1 MGGANRVPTA
11 FRKPYGSRIRL
22 EIWKVINI
30 EDPTMK
36 RILFVFSLC
45 AALFAGLSVT
55 SAQGQQFPGNN
66 NDRPVN
72 TIESV
77 RRALNDMITQ
87 FGSDYADGEK
97 YLEELAALEAE
108 ANKDADW
115 EQRFAQFRR
124 KALLA
129 LPELDDLELVV
140 VKTNRLPGVGDDF
153 MTIDRVPKDGWDA
166 QLGILSDLRADEPT
180 FTPIYRP
187 ENTRPILKPEL
198 NFDGERIMFS
208 SVSEDNK
215 RWAIFEINADGTG
228 LKTLSPT
235 DQPDVDFFD
244 SCYTPDGKVIACSN
258 AGKQGLPCINGSDPM
273 ANIYQIDPET
283 KSVRQ
288 LTFEQDSDWDP
299 TPLKNGRIMYL
310 RWEYSDIMHY
320 FSRILFS
327 MNPDGTNQ
335 TELYGSGS
343 LFPTAFRHSREFP
356 DSSKIVGIG
365 SGHHGRGDVGRLLI
379 LDPTVARK
387 YPFRFHPTSLEWGPE
402 NTQLDVHPDVFPA
415 EETGFIA
422 EIPGYGRPV
431 EGNVLD
437 MQSTGL
443 KYSFVF
449 PYPLCE
455 NYILVNCE
463 IADKPGTFGLYLVD
477 TFDNMTPISEIPGEG
492 YFFPTPLVERE
503 VPAVIPNRVEEAS
516 KEATVFITDVYN
528 GLGTAN
534 VPRGEI
540 VGLKIFAYH
549 FAYLH
554 TGGHESVGV
563 QSSWDIKRLL
573 GYVPVEEDGSAFFKI
588 PANTPVALL
597 PVDKNGAAVQLFRS
611 WFVGMPGENV
621 SCNGCHES
629 QLDATQS
636 ILTQA
641 SRREPSEIQEYLGP
655 ARSITFELDLYH
667 RVVKKYCIECHDG
680 SKTDRPS
687 FADALSAYNN
697 IHPFVRR
704 PGPETDMDVLNPY
717 EYHASTSEL
726 IQMLEKGHH
735 GVQLDDEAYRLLVN
749 WIDFNAPWRGKW
761 GNEPEAKR
769 RLELSELYADSAA
782 VDVENEYDALLDKMR
797 AQPDPEF
804 VKPGPKV
811 ERKDDLGDSW
821 AFDEAKAQELQKQ
834 ALAGGAETKTVELA
848 PGVNVEFVRIPAGS
862 FVMGSLDGYLDEF
875 PRNVVTIAKPFWMS
889 KTEIT
894 NAQYAAYDPDHDTRY
909 IEEHGKDHIVP
920 GYIANH
926 PDQPVARVSWNE
938 AQSFVEWL
946 RTEKGVNASLPTE
959 AQWEW
964 AARAG
969 SAQKFFFGPFEADFS
984 KYANL
989 ADADRRRL
997 YTQWENG
1004 ATIHVRHNYPEN
1016 SVFPLRDDRFT
1027 DHWFI
1032 VDYVAQNL
1040 PNAWGLYDMIGNV
1053 AEWTRTSY
1061 KAYPYDDADGRND
1074 LDAQSRKTA
1083 RGGSW
1088 ADRPKVAGSSFRQA
1102 YLPWQKVHNVG
1113 IRLIVED

>member
-1 MGGANRVPTA
+1 MGGENRVPTA

-30 EDPTMK
+30 EDQTMK

-343 LFPTAFRHSREFP
+343 FFPTAFRHSREFP

-946 RTEKGVNASLPTE
+946 RTEKGVNAALPTE

-1004 ATIHVRHNYPEN
+1004 ATIHVRHNYPED

>member
-1 MGGANRVPTA
+1 
-11 FRKPYGSRIRL
+11 
-22 EIWKVINI
+22 
-30 EDPTMK
+30 MK
-36 RILFVFSLC
+36 RLLY
-45 AALFAGLSVT
+45 AAAIALTLALST
-55 SAQGQQFPGNN
+55 STTQAQQFPGNN
-66 NDRPVN
+66 NDRPMN

-77 RRALNDMITQ
+77 RRAINDMATQ
-87 FGSDYADGEK
+87 FGDDYANADA
-97 YLEELAALEAE
+97 YLEELDALEKE
-108 ANKDADW
+108 EPKDDAW
-115 EQRFAQFRR
+115 QAKFAQFRR

-129 LPELDDLELVV
+129 LPELDDLELLVV
-140 VKTNRLPGVGDDF
+140 RASRLPAVGDDF
-153 MTIDRVPKDGWDA
+153 MTIDKVSKEGWDA
-166 QLGILSDLRADEPT
+166 EMGILSDLRSDAPKFKT
-180 FTPIYRP
+180 IYKP
-187 ENTRPILKPEL
+187 ENGRPILEPEL
-198 NFDGERIMFS
+198 NWDGERIMFS
-208 SVSEDNK
+208 SISEDNK
-215 RWAIFEINADGTG
+215 RWAIFEINADGSG

-244 SCYTPDGKVIACSN
+244 SCYTPEGQVIACSN

-273 ANIYQIDPET
+273 ANIYSIDPET
-283 KSVRQ
+283 KKVRQ
-288 LTFEQDSDWDP
+288 LTFEQDSDWHP

-320 FSRILFS
+320 YSRILFH

-335 TELYGSGS
+335 AELYGSGS
-343 LFPTAFRHSREFP
+343 FFPTAFKHAREFP

-365 SGHHGRGDVGRLLI
+365 SGHHGRGDTGRLLI
-379 LDPTVARK
+379 IDPTIARK
-387 YPFRFHPTSLEWGPE
+387 YPFRFHPEGLEWGPE
-402 NTQLDVHPDVFPA
+402 NTQYDCHPDVFPV
-415 EETGFIA
+415 EKTGFVA
-422 EIPGYGRPV
+422 EIPGYGRDV
-431 EGNVLD
+431 VGNVLD

-443 KYSFVF
+443 KYNFVF

-463 IADKPGTFGLYLVD
+463 IAGKPGTYGLYLVD
-477 TFDNMTPISEIPGEG
+477 TFDNMTPIAVIEGQG
-492 YFFPTPLVERE
+492 YFFPTPLVERDLPP
-503 VPAVIPNRVEEAS
+503 VLPNRVEEGN

-528 GLGTAN
+528 GFGTKD
-534 VPRGEI
+534 VPRGTI
-540 VGLKIFAYH
+540 KGLKVFAYH

-597 PVDKNGAAVQLFRS
+597 PVDENGAAVQLFRS

-636 ILTQA
+636 VLKQA
-641 SRREPSEIQEYLGP
+641 SRREPNAIEPYLGP
-655 ARSITFELDLYH
+655 ARSITFELDIYH
-667 RVVKKYCIECHDG
+667 RVVKKFCIGCHDG
-680 SKTDRPS
+680 TKENRPS
-687 FADALSAYNN
+687 FATAEEAYAN

-726 IQMLEKGHH
+726 IQLLEKGHH
-735 GVQLDDEAYRLLVN
+735 NCKLDDEANRLLVN

-769 RLELSELYADSAA
+769 RIELSDLYAESAA
-782 VDVENEYDALLDKMR
+782 VDVENEYDQLLTEMR
-797 AQPDPEF
+797 AKPAPEF
-804 VKPGPKV
+804 IKPKKTPKPF
-811 ERKDDLGDSW
+811 DDLGDDW
-821 AFDEAKAQELQKQ
+821 AFDEAKAKELQAQ
-834 ALAGGAETKTVELA
+834 ALAGGAETKKVQLAEGVEI
-848 PGVNVEFVRIPAGS
+848 EFVRIPAGK
-862 FVMGSLDGYLDEF
+862 FVMGSLTGYKDEY
-875 PRNVVTIAKPFWMS
+875 PRAEITIDKPFWMS

-894 NAQYAAYDPDHDTRY
+894 NAQYAAYDPEHDTRY

-926 PDQPVARVSWNE
+926 PNQPVARVSWNE
-938 AQSFVEWL
+938 AQQFVEWL
-946 RTEKGVNASLPTE
+946 NTEKGVKAALPTE

-964 AARAG
+964 AARSG
-969 SAQKFFFGPFEADFS
+969 SATQFYYGTWDDDFS

-997 YTQWENG
+997 YTTWENG

-1053 AEWTRTSY
+1053 AEWTRSDY
-1061 KAYPYDDADGRND
+1061 KAYPYVENDGRNA
-1074 LDAQSRKTA
+1074 LDAQQRKVA

-1088 ADRPKVAGSSFRQA
+1088 ADRPKVASSSFRQG

-1113 IRLIVED
+1113 IRLVIEE

>member
-1 MGGANRVPTA
+1 
-11 FRKPYGSRIRL
+11 
-22 EIWKVINI
+22 
-30 EDPTMK
+30 MK
-36 RILFVFSLC
+36 RLLIQIFLVVVLAFFSTLSY
-45 AALFAGLSVT
+45 AARP
-55 SAQGQQFPGNN
+55 FPGND
-66 NDRPVN
+66 NDRPMN

-77 RRALNDMITQ
+77 RRAINDMTTQ
-87 FGSDYADGEK
+87 FGDDYPDGAAYLAE
-97 YLEELAALEAE
+97 LEEIEKAE
-108 ANKDADW
+108 PKDQAW
-115 EQRFAQFRR
+115 EERFAAFRR

-129 LPELDDLELVV
+129 LPELDDLELLVV
-140 VKTNRLPGVGDDF
+140 RASRLPAVGDDF
-153 MTIDRVPKDGWDA
+153 MTIDKVPKEGWDA
-166 QLGILSDLRADEPT
+166 ELGILSDLRSDKPT
-180 FTPIYRP
+180 FTPIYKP
-187 ENTRPILKPEL
+187 ENSRPILEPEL
-198 NFDGERIMFS
+198 NWDGERIMFS
-208 SVSEDNK
+208 SISEDNK
-215 RWAIFEINADGTG
+215 RWAIFEINRDGSG

-244 SCYTPDGKVIACSN
+244 SCYTPEGMVIACSN

-273 ANIYQIDPET
+273 ANIYTINPET
-283 KSVRQ
+283 KAVRQ
-288 LTFEQDSDWDP
+288 LTFEQDSDWHP

-320 FSRILFS
+320 FSRILFH

-343 LFPTAFRHSREFP
+343 YFPTAFKHAREFP

-365 SGHHGRGDVGRLLI
+365 SGHHGRGDTGRLLI
-379 LDPTVARK
+379 IDPTVARK
-387 YPFRFHPTSLEWGPE
+387 YPFRFHPTELEWGPE
-402 NTQLDVHPDVFPA
+402 NTQLDVHPDIFPA
-415 EETGFIA
+415 EDTGFIA

-431 EGNVLD
+431 VGNVLD

-443 KYSFVF
+443 KYNFVF

-463 IADKPGTFGLYLVD
+463 IDGAPGTYGLYLVD
-477 TFDNMTPISEIPGEG
+477 VFDNMTPIDVIQGKG
-492 YFFPTPLVERE
+492 DFFPTPLVERDLPP
-503 VPAVIPNRVEEAS
+503 VLPNRVVEGE
-516 KEATVFITDVYN
+516 KEANVFITDVYN
-528 GLGTAN
+528 GFGTEN

-540 VGLKIFAYH
+540 VGLKVFAYH

-563 QSSWDIKRLL
+563 QSSWDIKRIL
-573 GYVPVEEDGSAFFKI
+573 GYVPVEEDGSASFKI

-597 PVDKNGAAVQLFRS
+597 PVDKDGAAIQLFRS

-636 ILTQA
+636 VLTMA
-641 SRREPSEIQEYLGP
+641 SRREPDEIKDYLGP
-655 ARSITFELDLYH
+655 RRSITFELDLYH
-667 RVVKKYCIECHDG
+667 RVVKKYCIACHDG
-680 SKTDRPS
+680 SKDDRPS
-687 FADALSAYNN
+687 FADARQAYDN

-704 PGPETDMDVLNPY
+704 PGPETDMDVLPPY

-726 IQMLEKGHH
+726 VQMLDKGHH
-735 GVQLDDEAYRLLVN
+735 NVKLDDEARRLIVN

-782 VDVENEYDALLDKMR
+782 VDVENEYDRLLMEMQSRPAPEPIKPEKLPKPTDDFTTEWSFDQ
-797 AQPDPEF
+797 AQ
-804 VKPGPKV
+804 
-811 ERKDDLGDSW
+811 
-821 AFDEAKAQELQKQ
+821 AQ
-834 ALAGGAETKTVELA
+834 ALQNAAALDGAITKKVKLADDVEI
-848 PGVNVEFVRIPAGS
+848 EFVRIPSGK
-862 FVMGSLDGYLDEF
+862 FVMGSLEGYPDEQ
-875 PRNVVTIAKPFWMS
+875 PRAYVTIDKPFWMS

-894 NAQYAAYDPDHDTRY
+894 NAQYAAFDPEHDTRY

-926 PDQPVARVSWNE
+926 PNQPVARVSWNE
-938 AQSFVEWL
+938 AQRFVQWL
-946 RTEKGVNASLPTE
+946 NEEKGVKASLPTE

-964 AARAG
+964 AARSG
-969 SAQKFFFGPFEADFS
+969 SAEKFYFGPFEADFS
-984 KYANL
+984 KFANL

-997 YTQWENG
+997 YTTWESG

-1032 VDYVAQNL
+1032 VDYVAQNA

-1053 AEWTRTSY
+1053 AEWTRSDY
-1061 KAYPYDDADGRND
+1061 QAYPYNDADGRNN
-1074 LDAQSRKTA
+1074 LDEKAKKVA

-1088 ADRPKVAGSSFRQA
+1088 ADRPKVVGSSFRQA

-1113 IRLIVED
+1113 IRLIIED

>member
-1 MGGANRVPTA
+1 
-11 FRKPYGSRIRL
+11 
-22 EIWKVINI
+22 
-30 EDPTMK
+30 MK
-36 RILFVFSLC
+36 RLLYV
-45 AALFAGLSVT
+45 AALVAFLAFFTGST
-55 SAQGQQFPGNN
+55 QARQFPGND

-77 RRALNDMITQ
+77 RRAINDMIVQ
-87 FGSDYADGEK
+87 FGDDYADGAA
-97 YLEELAALEAE
+97 YLEELDALEKEEPKDNAWQAKFAE
-108 ANKDADW
+108 
-115 EQRFAQFRR
+115 FRR

-129 LPELDDLELVV
+129 LPELDDLELLVV
-140 VKTNRLPGVGDDF
+140 RTNRLPAVGDDF
-153 MTIDRVPKDGWDA
+153 MTIDKVSKSGWDVE
-166 QLGILSDLRADEPT
+166 LGILSDLRADEPT
-180 FTPIYRP
+180 FTPIYKP
-187 ENTRPILKPEL
+187 ENGRPILEPEL
-198 NFDGERIMFS
+198 NWDGERLMFT

-215 RWAIFEINADGTG
+215 RWAIFEINVDGSG

-244 SCYTPDGKVIACSN
+244 SCYTPEGKVVACSN

-273 ANIYQIDPET
+273 ANIYLIDPET
-283 KSVRQ
+283 KKVRQ
-288 LTFEQDSDWDP
+288 LTFEQDSDWHP

-320 FSRILFS
+320 YSRILFH

-335 TELYGSGS
+335 AELYGSGS
-343 LFPTAFRHSREFP
+343 FFPTAFKHAREFP
-356 DSSKIVGIG
+356 DSSKIVGVG

-379 LDPTVARK
+379 IDPTIARK
-387 YPFRFHPTSLEWGPE
+387 YPFRFHPTGLEWGPE
-402 NTQLDVHPDVFPA
+402 NTQYDCHPEVFPA
-415 EETGFIA
+415 EKTGFVA
-422 EIPGYGRPV
+422 EIPGYGRDV
-431 EGNVLD
+431 VGNVLD

-443 KYSFVF
+443 KYKFVF
-449 PYPLCE
+449 PYPVCE

-463 IADKPGTFGLYLVD
+463 IDDDPGTYGLYLVD
-477 TFDNMTPISEIPGEG
+477 TFDNMTPITRIKGQG
-492 YFFPTPLVERE
+492 DFFPTPLVERDL
-503 VPAVIPNRVEEAS
+503 PPILPNRVEEGN

-528 GLGTAN
+528 GFGTEN
-534 VPRGEI
+534 VPQGEI

-597 PVDKNGAAVQLFRS
+597 PVDKNGASVQLFRS

-636 ILTQA
+636 VLKMA
-641 SRREPSEIQEYLGP
+641 SRREPSEIQDYLGP
-655 ARSITFELDLYH
+655 PRSITFELDLYH
-667 RVVKKYCIECHDG
+667 RVVKKYCIGCHDG
-680 SKTDRPS
+680 SEPDIPS
-687 FADALSAYNN
+687 FADAESAYKN

-704 PGPETDMDVLNPY
+704 PGPETDMDVLPPY

-726 IQMLEKGHH
+726 IQMLEKGHYN
-735 GVQLDDEAYRLLVN
+735 VKLDDEANRLLVN

-769 RLELSELYADSAA
+769 RLELSNLYAEDAA
-782 VDVENEYDALLDKMR
+782 VDVENEYDRLLMEMR
-797 AQPDPEF
+797 EKPAPEF
-804 VKPGPKV
+804 VKPEQE
-811 ERKDDLGDSW
+811 ERPTDNLSDAW
-821 AFDEAKAQELQKQ
+821 AFDEATAKSMQEQ
-834 ALAGGAETKTVELA
+834 AESNGATTKTVQLA
-848 PGVNVEFVRIPAGS
+848 DGVEIEFVRIPAGK
-862 FVMGSLDGYLDEF
+862 FVMGNLNGARDEY
-875 PRNVVTIAKPFWMS
+875 PRAEVEITKPFWMS

-894 NAQYAAYDPDHDTRY
+894 NAQFNAFDPEHDTRY

-926 PDQPVARVSWNE
+926 PNQPVARVSWNE
-938 AQSFVEWL
+938 AQRFVQWL
-946 RTEKGVNASLPTE
+946 NEEKGVKAALPTE

-969 SAQKFFFGPFEADFS
+969 SPEQFYYGTWDVDFS

-997 YTQWENG
+997 YTTWENG
-1004 ATIHVRHNYPEN
+1004 ATIHVRHNYPED
-1016 SVFPLRDDRFT
+1016 SVFPLRDDRFK

-1053 AEWTRTSY
+1053 AEWTRSDY
-1061 KAYPYDDADGRND
+1061 KAYPYNDGDGRNG
-1074 LDAQSRKTA
+1074 LDVKARKVA
-1083 RGGSW
+1083 RGASW
-1088 ADRPKVAGSSFRQA
+1088 ADRPKIAGSAFRQA

-1113 IRLIVED
+1113 IRLIIED

>member
-1 MGGANRVPTA
+1 
-11 FRKPYGSRIRL
+11 
-22 EIWKVINI
+22 
-30 EDPTMK
+30 MK
-36 RILFVFSLC
+36 RLLFA
-45 AALFAGLSVT
+45 AALALSLAFFASPTQARL
-55 SAQGQQFPGNN
+55 FPGND
-66 NDRPVN
+66 NDRPMN
-72 TIESV
+72 TVESV
-77 RRALNDMITQ
+77 RRAINDMIVQ
-87 FGSDYADGEK
+87 FGDDYPDGEA
-97 YLEELAALEAE
+97 YLKELDALEKEEPKDEAWEKKFAE
-108 ANKDADW
+108 
-115 EQRFAQFRR
+115 FRR

-129 LPELDDLELVV
+129 LPELDDLELLVV
-140 VKTNRLPGVGDDF
+140 RSSRLPAVGDDF
-153 MTIDRVPKDGWDA
+153 MTIDKVAKEGWDA
-166 QLGILSDLRADEPT
+166 ELGILSDLRSGNPQ
-180 FTPIYRP
+180 FKSIYKP
-187 ENTRPILKPEL
+187 ENTRPILEPEL
-198 NFDGERIMFS
+198 NWDGERVMFS
-208 SVSEDNK
+208 SISEDNK
-215 RWAIFEINADGTG
+215 RWAIFEINVDGTG

-244 SCYTPDGKVIACSN
+244 SCYTPEGQVIACSN

-273 ANIYQIDPET
+273 ANIYTIDPET
-283 KSVRQ
+283 KKE
-288 LTFEQDSDWDP
+288 LGKIGEQDSDWHP

-320 FSRILFS
+320 YSRILFH

-335 TELYGSGS
+335 AELYGSGS
-343 LFPTAFRHSREFP
+343 FFPTAFKHAREFP

-365 SGHHGRGDVGRLLI
+365 SGHHGRGDTGRLLI
-379 LDPTVARK
+379 IDPTVARK
-387 YPFRFHPTSLEWGPE
+387 YPFRFHPTELEWGPE
-402 NTQLDVHPDVFPA
+402 NTQYDCHPDVFPA
-415 EETGFIA
+415 EKTGFIA
-422 EIPGYGRPV
+422 EIPGYGRDV
-431 EGNVLD
+431 VGNVLD

-443 KYSFVF
+443 KYNFVF

-463 IADKPGTFGLYLVD
+463 IDGQPGTYGLYLVD
-477 TFDNMTPISEIPGEG
+477 TFDNMTPIAVVKGQG
-492 YFFPTPLVERE
+492 YFFPTPLVERD
-503 VPAVIPNRVEEAS
+503 VPPLLPNRVEEGA

-528 GLGTAN
+528 GFGTKD
-534 VPRGEI
+534 VPKGEI
-540 VGLKIFAYH
+540 VGLKVFAYH

-563 QSSWDIKRLL
+563 QSSWDIKRIL

-629 QLDATQS
+629 QLDATES
-636 ILTQA
+636 VLKMA
-641 SRREPSEIQEYLGP
+641 SRREPSEIQDYLGP
-655 ARSITFELDLYH
+655 PRSITFELDIYH
-667 RVVKKYCIECHDG
+667 RVVKKFCIGCHDG
-680 SKTDRPS
+680 SKPNRPS
-687 FADALSAYNN
+687 FADAQSAYNN

-735 GVQLDDEAYRLLVN
+735 NVKLDDEANRLLVN

-769 RLELSELYADSAA
+769 RLELSDLYAESAA
-782 VDVENEYDALLDKMR
+782 VDVENEYDRLLMEMR
-797 AQPDPEF
+797 DRKAPDFIKPEKTPDPT
-804 VKPGPKV
+804 
-811 ERKDDLGDSW
+811 DDLGDAW
-821 AFDEAKAQELQKQ
+821 AFDDKTAKEMQKQ
-834 ALAGGAETKTVELA
+834 ALAGGAATKTVELA
-848 PGVNVEFVRIPAGS
+848 DGVTVDFVRIPAGK
-862 FVMGSLDGYLDEF
+862 FVMGSLTGCNDEY
-875 PRNVVTIAKPFWMS
+875 PRAEITIDKPFWMS

-894 NAQYAAYDPDHDTRY
+894 NAQYAAFDPEHDTRY

-926 PDQPVARVSWNE
+926 PNQPVARVSWNE
-938 AQSFVEWL
+938 AQRFVEWL
-946 RTEKGVNASLPTE
+946 NEEKGVKAALPTE

-964 AARAG
+964 AARSG
-969 SAQKFFFGPFEADFS
+969 SPTQFYYGTFDDDFS

-997 YTQWENG
+997 YTTWENG
-1004 ATIHVRHNYPEN
+1004 ATIHVRHDYPEG
-1016 SVFPLRDDRFT
+1016 SVFPLRDDRFK

-1053 AEWTRTSY
+1053 AEWTRSDYKPYPY
-1061 KAYPYDDADGRND
+1061 KADDGRNAG
-1074 LDAQSRKTA
+1074 DAKERKVA
-1083 RGGSW
+1083 RGASW
-1088 ADRPKVAGSSFRQA
+1088 ADRPKIAGSAFRQA

-1113 IRLIVED
+1113 IRLIIED

>member
-1 MGGANRVPTA
+1 MRN
-11 FRKPYGSRIRL
+11 FRSAIA
-22 EIWKVINI
+22 
-30 EDPTMK
+30 
-36 RILFVFSLC
+36 VFL
-45 AALFAGLSVT
+45 ALLVAT
-55 SAQGQQFPGNN
+55 TIAQARQFPGND
-66 NDRPVN
+66 NDRPIN
-72 TIESV
+72 TVESV
-77 RRALNDMITQ
+77 RRAINDMISQ
-87 FGSDYADGEK
+87 FGDDYPNGEQFLKELDELEKEADHNE
-97 YLEELAALEAE
+97 
-108 ANKDADW
+108 DW
-115 EQRFAQFRR
+115 QKRFAQFRR

-129 LPELDDLELVV
+129 LPELDDLELLVV
-140 VKTNRLPGVGDDF
+140 RSNRLPAVGDDF
-153 MTIDRVPKDGWDA
+153 MTIDRVPKEGWNVEM
-166 QLGILSDLRADEPT
+166 GILSDLRAENPV
-180 FTPIYRP
+180 FTPIFKP
-187 ENTRPILKPEL
+187 ENGRPILKPEL
-198 NFDGERIMFS
+198 HWDGERIMFT

-215 RWAIFEINADGTG
+215 RWAIFEIDREGNN

-244 SCYTPDGKVIACSN
+244 SCYTPEGKVVACSN

-273 ANIYQIDPET
+273 ANIYLIDPET
-283 KSVRQ
+283 KKVRQ

-320 FSRILFS
+320 YSRILFH

-335 TELYGSGS
+335 AELYGSGS
-343 LFPTAFRHSREFP
+343 FFPTAFRHSREFP

-379 LDPTVARK
+379 LDPTIARK
-387 YPFRFHPTSLEWGPE
+387 YPFRFHPTELEWGPE
-402 NTQLDVHPDVFPA
+402 NTQYDAHPEVLPA
-415 EETGFIA
+415 EQTGFVA
-422 EIPGYGRPV
+422 EIPGYGRDV
-431 EGNVLD
+431 VGNVLD

-443 KYSFVF
+443 KYSFTF

-455 NYILVNCE
+455 NYVLVNCE
-463 IADKPGTFGLYLVD
+463 IDGAPGTFGLYLVD
-477 TFDNMTPISEIPGEG
+477 TFDNMTPISVVQGEG
-492 YFFPTPLVERE
+492 YFFPTPLVERDLPP
-503 VPAVIPNRVEEAS
+503 VLPNRVIEGD

-528 GLGTAN
+528 GFGTEN
-534 VPRGEI
+534 VPQGEI
-540 VGLKIFAYH
+540 VGLKVFAYH

-563 QSSWDIKRLL
+563 QSSWDIKRIL

-588 PANTPVALL
+588 PSNTPVALL

-636 ILTQA
+636 VLKQA

-655 ARSITFELDLYH
+655 PRSITFELDLYH
-667 RVVKKYCIECHDG
+667 RVVKKFCIGCHDG
-680 SKTDRPS
+680 SKPDRPS
-687 FADALSAYNN
+687 FADAQSAYNN

-704 PGPETDMDVLNPY
+704 PGPETDMDVLPPY

-726 IQMLEKGHH
+726 VQMLEKGHH
-735 GVQLDDEAYRLLVN
+735 GVELDDEAYRLIVN

-782 VDVENEYDALLDKMR
+782 VDVENEYDRLLTEMR
-797 AQPDPEF
+797 EKPDPEF
-804 VKPGPKV
+804 IKPEK
-811 ERKDDLGDSW
+811 KDKPTDELGDDW
-821 AFDEAKAQELQKQ
+821 AFDEPKAKELQRQ
-834 ALAGGAETKTVELA
+834 ALENGAETKTVKLA
-848 PGVNVEFVRIPAGS
+848 DGVEIEFVRIPAGK
-862 FVMGSLDGYLDEF
+862 FVMGSLDGYPDEN
-875 PRNVVTIAKPFWMS
+875 PRAVVEIDKPFWMS

-894 NAQYAAYDPDHDTRY
+894 NAQYAVFDPEHDTRY

-926 PDQPVARVSWNE
+926 PNQPVARVSWDE
-938 AQSFVEWL
+938 ARRFVEWL
-946 RTEKGVNASLPTE
+946 NEKGVKAEMPTE

-969 SAQKFFFGPFEADFS
+969 SAQKFYFGPFEADFS

-997 YTQWENG
+997 YTTWENG
-1004 ATIHVRHNYPEN
+1004 ATIHVRHNYPEG
-1016 SVFPLRDDRFT
+1016 SVFPLRDDRYK

-1053 AEWTRTSY
+1053 AEWTRSDY
-1061 KAYPYDDADGRND
+1061 KPYPYEENDGRNA
-1074 LDAQSRKTA
+1074 LDAKARKVA

-1088 ADRPKVAGSSFRQA
+1088 ADRPKVAGSSFRQG

-1113 IRLIVED
+1113 IRLVIEE

>member
-1 MGGANRVPTA
+1 
-11 FRKPYGSRIRL
+11 
-22 EIWKVINI
+22 
-30 EDPTMK
+30 MK
-36 RILFVFSLC
+36 RLFYAVALATSLVF
-45 AALFAGLSVT
+45 FASPT
-55 SAQGQQFPGNN
+55 RAQQFPGNN
-66 NDRPVN
+66 NDRPMN

-77 RRALNDMITQ
+77 RRAINDMIAQ
-87 FGSDYADGEK
+87 FGDDYADGDA
-97 YLEELAALEAE
+97 YLAELAALEQE
-108 ANKDADW
+108 STKDDAW
-115 EQRFAQFRR
+115 QARFAEFRR

-129 LPELDDLELVV
+129 LPELDDLDLLVV
-140 VKTNRLPGVGDDF
+140 RTNRFPGVRDNF
-153 MTIDRVPKDGWDA
+153 MTIDKVSKSGWDVE
-166 QLGILSDLRADEPT
+166 LGVLSDLRSAEPS
-180 FTPIYRP
+180 FRPIYRP
-187 ENTRPILKPEL
+187 ENGRPILKPEL
-198 NFDGERIMFS
+198 NWDGERVMFS
-208 SVSEDNK
+208 SVSEENK
-215 RWAIFEINADGTG
+215 RWAIFEINVDGTG

-244 SCYTPDGKVIACSN
+244 SCYTPEGKVIACSN

-283 KSVRQ
+283 KKVRQ

-299 TPLKNGRIMYL
+299 VPLKNGRIMYL

-320 FSRILFS
+320 YSRILFH

-335 TELYGSGS
+335 AELYGSGS
-343 LFPTAFRHSREFP
+343 LFPTAFRHAREFP

-365 SGHHGRGDVGRLLI
+365 SGHHGPGDTGRLLI
-379 LDPTVARK
+379 IDPTIARK
-387 YPFRFHPTSLEWGPE
+387 YPFRFRPTDLEWGPE
-402 NTQLDVHPDVFPA
+402 NTQYDCHPEVFPA
-415 EETGFIA
+415 EKTGFVA
-422 EIPGYGRPV
+422 EIPGHGLDV
-431 EGNVLD
+431 VGNVLD

-443 KYSFVF
+443 RYNFTF

-463 IADKPGTFGLYLVD
+463 LAENPGTYGLYLVD
-477 TFDNMTPISEIPGEG
+477 TFDNMTPIAILPGQG
-492 YFFPTPLVERE
+492 YFFPTPLVERDLPP
-503 VPAVIPNRVEEAS
+503 VLPNRVIEGE

-528 GLGTAN
+528 GLGTKD
-534 VPRGEI
+534 VPQGEI

-588 PANTPVALL
+588 PANTPVAIL

-636 ILTQA
+636 VLKQA
-641 SRREPSEIQEYLGP
+641 SRREPSEIQDYLGP
-655 ARSITFELDLYH
+655 PRSITFELDVYH
-667 RVVKKYCIECHDG
+667 RVVKKFCIGCHNG
-680 SKTDRPS
+680 SEEKKDRPS
-687 FADALSAYNN
+687 FATAQEAYNN

-726 IQMLEKGHH
+726 MQMLEKGHH
-735 GVQLDDEAYRLLVN
+735 NTVIDDEAYRLIVN

-782 VDVENEYDALLDKMR
+782 VDVENEYDQLLMEMR
-797 AQPDPEF
+797 AKEAPAF
-804 VKPGPKV
+804 IKP
-811 ERKDDLGDSW
+811 ERKPKPFDLLGDDW
-821 AFDEAKAQELQKQ
+821 AFDEATAQEMQKQ
-834 ALAGGAETKTVELA
+834 ALANGATTKTVKLA
-848 PGVNVEFVRIPAGS
+848 EGVEIEFVRIPSGT
-862 FVMGSLDGYLDEF
+862 FVMGDLQGAKDEF
-875 PRNVVTIAKPFWMS
+875 PRAEITIDKPFWMS

-894 NAQYAAYDPDHDTRY
+894 NEQYGVYDPEHDTRY

-926 PDQPVARVSWNE
+926 PKQPVARVSWNE
-938 AQSFVEWL
+938 AMRFVEWL
-946 RTEKGVNASLPTE
+946 NTEKGVKAALPTE

-969 SAQKFFFGPFEADFS
+969 SPEQFYYGSFDEDFS

-997 YTQWENG
+997 YTTWENG

-1053 AEWTRTSY
+1053 AEWTKSDY
-1061 KAYPYDDADGRND
+1061 KAYPYVADDGRNA
-1074 LDAQSRKTA
+1074 LDGKARKVA

-1088 ADRPKVAGSSFRQA
+1088 ADRPKVVGSASRQG

-1113 IRLIVED
+1113 IRVIIED

>member
-1 MGGANRVPTA
+1 
-11 FRKPYGSRIRL
+11 
-22 EIWKVINI
+22 
-30 EDPTMK
+30 MK
-36 RILFVFSLC
+36 RLLY
-45 AALFAGLSVT
+45 AAAFALTLMLGASST
-55 SAQGQQFPGNN
+55 YAQQFPGNN
-66 NDRPVN
+66 NDRPMN

-77 RRALNDMITQ
+77 RRAINDMITQ
-87 FGSDYADGEK
+87 FGDDYPNGEA
-97 YLEELAALEAE
+97 YLKELAELEAVE
-108 ANKDADW
+108 NKDAAW
-115 EQRFAQFRR
+115 EEKFAQFRR
-124 KALLA
+124 VALLA
-129 LPELDDLELVV
+129 LPELDDLELLVV
-140 VKTNRLPGVGDDF
+140 RASRLPAVGDDF
-153 MTIDRVPKDGWDA
+153 MTIDKVPKEGWDA
-166 QLGILSDLRADEPT
+166 EMGVLSDLRSAEPKFKT
-180 FTPIYRP
+180 IYKP
-187 ENTRPILKPEL
+187 ENSRPILEPEL
-198 NFDGERIMFS
+198 NWDGERVMFS

-215 RWAIFEINADGTG
+215 RWAIFEINVDGSG

-244 SCYTPDGKVIACSN
+244 SCYTPEGKVIACSN

-283 KSVRQ
+283 KKVRQ
-288 LTFEQDSDWDP
+288 LTFEQDSDWHP

-320 FSRILFS
+320 YSRILFH

-335 TELYGSGS
+335 AELYGSGS
-343 LFPTAFRHSREFP
+343 LFPTAFKHAREFP

-365 SGHHGRGDVGRLLI
+365 SGHHGRGDTGRLLI
-379 LDPTVARK
+379 IDPTIARK
-387 YPFRFHPTSLEWGPE
+387 YPFRFHPTGLEWGPE
-402 NTQLDVHPDVFPA
+402 NTQYDCHPDVFPA
-415 EETGFIA
+415 EETGFVA
-422 EIPGYGRPV
+422 EIPGYGRDV
-431 EGNVLD
+431 VGNVLD

-443 KYSFVF
+443 KYNFVF

-463 IADKPGTFGLYLVD
+463 IEGQNGTYGLYLVD
-477 TFDNMTPISEIPGEG
+477 TFDNMTPIAVVQGQG
-492 YFFPTPLVERE
+492 YFFPTPLVERDLPP
-503 VPAVIPNRVEEAS
+503 VLPNRVVEGD

-528 GLGTAN
+528 GFGTEN
-534 VPRGEI
+534 IPQGEI
-540 VGLKIFAYH
+540 AGIKIFAYH

-563 QSSWDIKRLL
+563 QSSWDVKRLL

-636 ILTQA
+636 VLKQA

-667 RVVKKYCIECHDG
+667 RVVKKFCIGCHDG
-680 SKTDRPS
+680 TKDDRPS
-687 FADALSAYNN
+687 FATAEEAYAN

-704 PGPETDMDVLNPY
+704 PGPETDMDVLKPY

-726 IQMLEKGHH
+726 VQMLEKGHH
-735 GVQLDDEAYRLLVN
+735 NCVLDDEANRLIAN

-769 RLELSELYADSAA
+769 RLELSELYSESAA
-782 VDVENEYDALLDKMR
+782 VDVENEYDRLLMEMR
-797 AQPDPEF
+797 EKEAPEF
-804 VKPGPKV
+804 IKPKKTPKPF
-811 ERKDDLGDSW
+811 DDLGDDW
-821 AFDEAKAQELQKQ
+821 AFDEAQAQELQKQ
-834 ALAGGAETKTVELA
+834 ALANGAATKTVELA
-848 PGVNVEFVRIPAGS
+848 DGVSIEFVRIPAGK
-862 FVMGSLDGYLDEF
+862 FVMGSLDGFKDEY
-875 PRNVVTIAKPFWMS
+875 PRAEITVEKPFWMS

-894 NAQYAAYDPDHDTRY
+894 NEQYGVYDPEHDTRY

-926 PDQPVARVSWNE
+926 PQQPVARVSWNE
-938 AQSFVEWL
+938 AQRFVEWL
-946 RTEKGVNASLPTE
+946 NEEKGVKAALPTE

-969 SAQKFFFGPFEADFS
+969 SAEQFYYGSFDADFS

-997 YTQWENG
+997 YTMWENG

-1053 AEWTRTSY
+1053 AEWTRSDY
-1061 KAYPYDDADGRND
+1061 KAYPYVENDGRNA
-1074 LDAQSRKTA
+1074 LDAKARKTA

-1088 ADRPKVAGSSFRQA
+1088 ADRPKVASSSFRQA

-1113 IRLIVED
+1113 IRLVIED

>member
-1 MGGANRVPTA
+1 MNKLLYA
-11 FRKPYGSRIRL
+11 FA
-22 EIWKVINI
+22 
-30 EDPTMK
+30 
-36 RILFVFSLC
+36 FF
-45 AALFAGLSVT
+45 AALLLCVETQAR
-55 SAQGQQFPGNN
+55 QFPGND
-66 NDRPVN
+66 NDRPMN

-77 RRALNDMITQ
+77 RRAINDMITQ
-87 FGSDYADGEK
+87 FGDDYADGEA
-97 YLEELAALEAE
+97 YLEELDALEKE
-108 ANKDADW
+108 EPKDAAW
-115 EQRFAQFRR
+115 EERFAAFRR

-140 VKTNRLPGVGDDF
+140 VRTNRLPAVGDDF
-153 MTIDRVPKDGWDA
+153 MTIDKVSKGGWNA
-166 QLGILSDLRADEPT
+166 QLGILSNLRDPEPT
-180 FTPIYRP
+180 FTTIYQP
-187 ENTRPILKPEL
+187 ENGRPILEPEL
-198 NFDGERIMFS
+198 NWDGERVMFT
-208 SVSEDNK
+208 SVSEENK
-215 RWAIFEINADGTG
+215 RWAIFEINVDGTG

-244 SCYTPDGKVIACSN
+244 SCYTPEGKVVACSN

-273 ANIYQIDPET
+273 ANIYLIDPET
-283 KSVRQ
+283 KKVRQ
-288 LTFEQDSDWDP
+288 LTFEQDSDWHP

-320 FSRILFS
+320 YSRILFH

-335 TELYGSGS
+335 AELYGSGS
-343 LFPTAFRHSREFP
+343 LFPTAFKHAREFP

-365 SGHHGRGDVGRLLI
+365 SGHHGRGDTGRLLI
-379 LDPTVARK
+379 IDPTIARK
-387 YPFRFHPTSLEWGPE
+387 YPFRYRPTSLEWGPE
-402 NTQLDVHPDVFPA
+402 NTQFDAHPDVLPA
-415 EETGFIA
+415 EQTGFVA
-422 EIPGYGRPV
+422 EIPGYGRDV
-431 EGNVLD
+431 VGNVLD

-443 KYSFVF
+443 KYNFTF

-463 IADKPGTFGLYLVD
+463 IDGDPGTYGLYLVD
-477 TFDNMTPISEIPGEG
+477 TFDNMTPISVVKGEG
-492 YFFPTPLVERE
+492 YFFPTPLVERDLPP
-503 VPAVIPNRVEEAS
+503 VLPNRVEEGS

-528 GLGTAN
+528 GLGTKD

-540 VGLKIFAYH
+540 VGLKLFAYH

-588 PANTPVALL
+588 PANTPISIQ
-597 PVDKNGAAVQLFRS
+597 PVDKNGAAIQLFRS
-611 WFVGMPGENV
+611 WFVGMPGENA

-636 ILTQA
+636 VLTMA
-641 SRREPSEIQEYLGP
+641 SRREPSEIQDYLGP
-655 ARSITFELDLYH
+655 ARPITFELDLYH
-667 RVVKKYCIECHDG
+667 RVVKKYCIGCHDG
-680 SKTDRPS
+680 SKDDRPS
-687 FADALSAYNN
+687 FADAKSAYDN

-704 PGPETDMDVLNPY
+704 PGPETDMDVLPPY

-726 IQMLEKGHH
+726 LQMLEKGHY
-735 GVQLDDEAYRLLVN
+735 GVKIDDEAYRLIVN

-761 GNEPEAKR
+761 GNEQESKR

-782 VDVENEYDALLDKMR
+782 VDVESEYDVLLNERR
-797 AQPDPEF
+797 AMPAPEF
-804 VKPGPKV
+804 VKPEKTP
-811 ERKDDLGDSW
+811 ERKDDLGSAW
-821 AFDEAKAQELQKQ
+821 AFDEATAKELQKQ
-834 ALAGGAETKTVELA
+834 ALDGGAETKSVELA
-848 PGVNVEFVRIPAGS
+848 PGVNLEFVRIPAGQ
-862 FVMGSLDGYLDEF
+862 FVMGSLDGCMDEY
-875 PRNVVTIAKPFWMS
+875 PRAVVAIDKPFWMS
-889 KTEIT
+889 KTEVT
-894 NAQYAAYDPDHDTRY
+894 NAQYEVYDPEHDTRY

-926 PDQPVARVSWNE
+926 PNQPVARVSWNE
-938 AQSFVEWL
+938 AQRFVEWL

-969 SAQKFFFGPFEADFS
+969 SAEKFYFGPFEADFS

-997 YTQWENG
+997 YTTWENG

-1027 DHWFI
+1027 DRWFI

-1053 AEWTRTSY
+1053 AEWTRTDY
-1061 KAYPYDDADGRND
+1061 KAYPYNDADGRNS
-1074 LDAQSRKTA
+1074 LDAKERKTA
-1083 RGGSW
+1083 RGASW
-1088 ADRPKVAGSSFRQA
+1088 ADRPKIAGSSFRQA

-1113 IRLIVED
+1113 IRLVIED

>member
-1 MGGANRVPTA
+1 
-11 FRKPYGSRIRL
+11 
-22 EIWKVINI
+22 
-30 EDPTMK
+30 MK
-36 RILFVFSLC
+36 RMLYAVALIASL
-45 AALFAGLSVT
+45 ALFAPT
-55 SAQGQQFPGNN
+55 SQARQFPGND
-66 NDRPVN
+66 NDRPMN
-72 TIESV
+72 TVESV
-77 RRALNDMITQ
+77 RRAINDMITQ
-87 FGSDYADGEK
+87 FGDDYADGEA
-97 YLEELAALEAE
+97 YLAELDELEKAE
-108 ANKDADW
+108 PKDEAW
-115 EQRFAQFRR
+115 QAKFAQFRR

-140 VKTNRLPGVGDDF
+140 VKTSRLPAVGDDF
-153 MTIDRVPKDGWDA
+153 MTIDKVSKGGWDA
-166 QLGILSDLRADEPT
+166 ELGILSDLRSDNPT
-180 FTPIYRP
+180 FTSIYKP
-187 ENTRPILKPEL
+187 EKGRPILEPEL
-198 NFDGERIMFS
+198 NWDGERIMFS
-208 SVSEDNK
+208 SISEDNQ
-215 RWAIFEINADGTG
+215 RWAIFEINADGSG

-244 SCYTPDGKVIACSN
+244 SCYTPEGKVVACSN

-273 ANIYQIDPET
+273 ANIYLIDPET
-283 KSVRQ
+283 KKVRQ
-288 LTFEQDSDWDP
+288 LTYEQDSDWHP

-320 FSRILFS
+320 YSRILFH

-335 TELYGSGS
+335 AELYGSGS
-343 LFPTAFRHSREFP
+343 FFPTAFKHAREFP

-365 SGHHGRGDVGRLLI
+365 SGHHGRGDTGRLLI
-379 LDPTVARK
+379 IDPTIARK
-387 YPFRFHPTSLEWGPE
+387 YPFRFHPTGLEWGPE
-402 NTQLDVHPDVFPA
+402 NTQYDCHPEVLPA
-415 EETGFIA
+415 EKTGFVA
-422 EIPGYGRPV
+422 EIPGYGRDV
-431 EGNVLD
+431 VGNVLD

-443 KYSFVF
+443 KYNFVF

-455 NYILVNCE
+455 NYILVNSE
-463 IADKPGTFGLYLVD
+463 IDGAPGTYGLYLVD
-477 TFDNMTPISEIPGEG
+477 TFDNMTPIAIVEGKG
-492 YFFPTPLVERE
+492 YFFPTPLVERDLPP
-503 VPAVIPNRVEEAS
+503 VLPNRVEEGN

-528 GLGTAN
+528 GFGTEN
-534 VPRGEI
+534 VPQGEI
-540 VGLKIFAYH
+540 VGLKVFAYH

-573 GYVPVEEDGSAFFKI
+573 GYVPVEKDGSAFFKI

-597 PVDKNGAAVQLFRS
+597 PVDKNGASVQLFRS

-636 ILTQA
+636 VLKEA
-641 SRREPSEIQEYLGP
+641 SRHEPVEIQEYLGP
-655 ARSITFELDLYH
+655 RRSITFELDLYH
-667 RVVKKYCIECHDG
+667 RVVKKYCIGCHDG

-687 FADALSAYNN
+687 FADAGSAYNN

-704 PGPETDMDVLNPY
+704 PGPETDMDVLPPY

-726 IQMLEKGHH
+726 VQMLEKGHYN
-735 GVQLDDEAYRLLVN
+735 VKLDDEAKRLIVN

-769 RLELSELYADSAA
+769 RLELSELYAESAA
-782 VDVENEYDALLDKMR
+782 VDVESEYDQLLAAMQAKP
-797 AQPDPEF
+797 APEF
-804 VKPGPKV
+804 VKPEKYVKPT
-811 ERKDDLGDSW
+811 DDLKNDW
-821 AFDEAKAQELQKQ
+821 AFDEAAAKAMQKQ
-834 ALAGGAETKTVELA
+834 ALANGAATKTVELA
-848 PGVNVEFVRIPAGS
+848 EGVNVEFVRIPSGK
-862 FVMGSLDGYLDEF
+862 FVMGSLGGCADEN
-875 PRNVVTIAKPFWMS
+875 PRAEIVVDKPFWMS

-894 NAQYAAYDPDHDTRY
+894 NAQYAAFDPEHDTRY

-926 PDQPVARVSWNE
+926 PNQPVARVSWNE
-938 AQSFVEWL
+938 AQRFVQWL
-946 RTEKGVNASLPTE
+946 NEEKGVKAALPTE

-969 SAQKFFFGPFEADFS
+969 SAEKFYFGPFEADFS

-997 YTQWENG
+997 YTSWENG
-1004 ATIHVRHNYPEN
+1004 ATIHVRHDYPEN
-1016 SVFPLRDDRFT
+1016 SVFPLRDNRFK

-1053 AEWTRTSY
+1053 AEWTRSDY
-1061 KAYPYDDADGRND
+1061 KAYPYNDADGRND
-1074 LDAQSRKTA
+1074 LDASARKVA
-1083 RGGSW
+1083 RGASW
-1088 ADRPKVAGSSFRQA
+1088 ADRPKIAGSSFRQA

-1113 IRLIVED
+1113 IRLIIED

>member
-1 MGGANRVPTA
+1 
-11 FRKPYGSRIRL
+11 
-22 EIWKVINI
+22 
-30 EDPTMK
+30 MK
-36 RILFVFSLC
+36 RFSFVFAVCLAFAC
-45 AALFAGLSVT
+45 AAS
-55 SAQGQQFPGNN
+55 SATAQRPFPGND

-72 TIESV
+72 TLESV
-77 RRALNDMITQ
+77 RRAINDMISQ
-87 FGSDYADGEK
+87 FGDDYPDGRQ
-97 YLEELAALEAE
+97 YLEELDALEKE
-108 ANKDADW
+108 PNKDDAW
-115 EQRFAQFRR
+115 NQRFAQFRR

-140 VKTNRLPGVGDDF
+140 VRSNRLPAVGDDF
-153 MTIDRVPKDGWDA
+153 MTIDKVPKEGWNVD
-166 QLGILSDLRADEPT
+166 LGVLSDLRSDNPT
-180 FTPIYRP
+180 FKSIYHP
-187 ENTRPILKPEL
+187 ENGRPILEPEL
-198 NFDGERIMFS
+198 NWDGERIMFS

-215 RWAIFEINADGTG
+215 RWAVFEINADGSG

-244 SCYTPDGKVIACSN
+244 SCYTPEGKVVACSN
-258 AGKQGLPCINGSDPM
+258 ASKQGLPCINGSDPM
-273 ANIYQIDPET
+273 ANIYLIDPET
-283 KSVRQ
+283 KKVRQ
-288 LTFEQDSDWDP
+288 LTYEQDSDWHP
-299 TPLKNGRIMYL
+299 TPLNNGRIMYL

-320 FSRILFS
+320 FSRILFH

-343 LFPTAFRHSREFP
+343 YFPTAFKHAREFP

-365 SGHHGRGDVGRLLI
+365 SGHHGRGDTGRLLI
-379 LDPTVARK
+379 LDPTIARK
-387 YPFRFHPTSLEWGPE
+387 YPFRFHPTELEWGPE
-402 NTQLDVHPDVFPA
+402 NTQLDVHPDIFPA
-415 EETGFIA
+415 EETGFVA

-443 KYSFVF
+443 KYNFVF

-463 IADKPGTFGLYLVD
+463 IDGAPGTYGLYLVD
-477 TFDNMTPISEIPGEG
+477 VFDNMTPISVIPGEG
-492 YFFPTPLVERE
+492 YFFPTPLVERDL
-503 VPAVIPNRVEEAS
+503 PPIIPNRVDES
-516 KEATVFITDVYN
+516 DKEATVFITDVYN
-528 GLGTAN
+528 GFGTEN

-540 VGLKIFAYH
+540 VGLKVFAYH

-563 QSSWDIKRLL
+563 QSSWDIKRIL

-597 PVDKNGAAVQLFRS
+597 PVDKNGAAIQLFRS

-636 ILTQA
+636 VLTMA
-641 SRREPSEIQEYLGP
+641 SRRAPSEIQDYLGP
-655 ARSITFELDLYH
+655 PRSVTFELDLYH
-667 RVVKKYCIECHDG
+667 RVVKKFCINCHDG
-680 SKTDRPS
+680 SKADRPS
-687 FADALSAYNN
+687 FADAKSAYDN

-704 PGPETDMDVLNPY
+704 PGPETDMDVLPPY

-726 IQMLEKGHH
+726 VQMLEKGHH
-735 GVQLDDEAYRLLVN
+735 GVKLDDEANRLLVN

-769 RLELSELYADSAA
+769 RLELSALYADSAA
-782 VDVENEYDALLDKMR
+782 VDVENEYDRLLAEMR
-797 AQPDPEF
+797 SRPAPEF
-804 VKPGPKV
+804 VEPGPKV
-811 ERKDDLGDSW
+811 ERKDDLGDDW
-821 AFDEAKAQELQKQ
+821 AFDEAKARELQKQ

-848 PGVNVEFVRIPAGS
+848 PGVAVEFVRIPAGK
-862 FVMGSLDGYLDEF
+862 FVMGSLDGCLDEY
-875 PRNVVTIAKPFWMS
+875 PRNVATIDKPFWMS

-894 NAQYAAYDPDHDTRY
+894 NAQYAAYDPEHDTRY

-926 PDQPVARVSWNE
+926 PNQPVARVSWNE
-938 AQSFVEWL
+938 AQGFVQWL
-946 RTEKGVNASLPTE
+946 RDEKGVNAALPTE

-969 SAQKFFFGPFEADFS
+969 SARKFYFGPFEADFS

-997 YTQWENG
+997 YTTWENG
-1004 ATIHVRHNYPEN
+1004 ATIHVRHNYPED
-1016 SVFPLRDDRFT
+1016 SVFPLRDDRFK

-1053 AEWTRTSY
+1053 AEWTRTDY
-1061 KAYPYDDADGRND
+1061 KPYPYDENDGRND
-1074 LDAQSRKTA
+1074 LDPKARKTA

-1088 ADRPKVAGSSFRQA
+1088 FDRPKIAGSSFRQA

-1113 IRLIVED
+1113 IRLIIED

>member
-1 MGGANRVPTA
+1 
-11 FRKPYGSRIRL
+11 
-22 EIWKVINI
+22 
-30 EDPTMK
+30 MK
-36 RILFVFSLC
+36 RILFFLALC
-45 AALFAGLSVT
+45 ATLAIATPSR
-55 SAQGQQFPGNN
+55 AARPFPGND
-66 NDRPVN
+66 NDRPMN
-72 TIESV
+72 TVESV
-77 RRALNDMITQ
+77 RRAINDMITQ
-87 FGSDYADGEK
+87 FGDEYPDGEA
-97 YLEELAALEAE
+97 YLEELDALEQE
-108 ANKDADW
+108 PNKDDAW
-115 EQRFAQFRR
+115 NQKFAEFRR

-129 LPELDDLELVV
+129 LPELDDLELIVV
-140 VKTNRLPGVGDDF
+140 RSNRLPAVGDNF
-153 MTIDRVPKDGWDA
+153 MTIDKVPKGGWDVD
-166 QLGILSDLRADEPT
+166 LGILSDLRSGNPT
-180 FTPIYRP
+180 FTSIYHP
-187 ENTRPILKPEL
+187 ENGRPILEPEL
-198 NFDGERIMFS
+198 HWDGDRVMFS

-215 RWAIFEINADGTG
+215 RWAVFEINVDGTD
-228 LKTLSPT
+228 LKTLTPT

-244 SCYTPDGKVIACSN
+244 SCYTPAGKVIACSN

-273 ANIYQIDPET
+273 ANIYLIDPET
-283 KSVRQ
+283 KKVRQ
-288 LTFEQDSDWDP
+288 LTFEQDSDWHP

-320 FSRILFS
+320 FSRILFH

-335 TELYGSGS
+335 AELYGSGS
-343 LFPTAFRHSREFP
+343 YFPTAFKHAREFP

-365 SGHHGRGDVGRLLI
+365 GGHHGRGDTGRLLI
-379 LDPTVARK
+379 IDPTIARK
-387 YPFRFHPTSLEWGPE
+387 YPFRFHPTDREWGPE
-402 NTQLDVHPDVFPA
+402 NTQLDVHPEIFPA
-415 EETGFIA
+415 EVTGFVA
-422 EIPGYGRPV
+422 EIPGYGQPV
-431 EGNVLD
+431 VGNVLD

-443 KYSFVF
+443 KYNFVF
-449 PYPLCE
+449 PYPLCD

-463 IADKPGTFGLYLVD
+463 IDGAPGTYGLYLVD
-477 TFDNMTPISEIPGEG
+477 TFDNMTPISVIPHEG
-492 YFFPTPLVERE
+492 YFFPTPLIERDL
-503 VPAVIPNRVEEAS
+503 PPVIADRVDESS

-528 GLGTAN
+528 GLGTEN

-549 FAYLH
+549 FAYLN

-563 QSSWDIKRLL
+563 QSSWDIKRIL

-597 PVDKNGAAVQLFRS
+597 PVDKDGAAVQLFRS

-636 ILTQA
+636 VLTQA
-641 SRREPSEIQEYLGP
+641 SRRAPSEIQEYFGP
-655 ARSITFELDLYH
+655 PRSITFELDLYH
-667 RVVKKYCIECHDG
+667 RVVKKFCIECHDG
-680 SKTDRPS
+680 SEPDRPS
-687 FADALSAYNN
+687 FADAKSAYDN

-704 PGPETDMDVLNPY
+704 PGPETDMDVLPPY

-726 IQMLEKGHH
+726 VQMLEKGHY
-735 GVQLDDEAYRLLVN
+735 GVELDDEANRLIVN

-761 GNEPEAKR
+761 GNEPESTR
-769 RLELSELYADSAA
+769 RLELSALYADAAA
-782 VDVENEYDALLDKMR
+782 VDIENEYDRLLGEMR
-797 AQPDPEF
+797 AMPDPEF
-804 VKPGPKV
+804 VEPNATV
-811 ERKDDLGDSW
+811 EREDDLDDSW
-821 AFDEAKAQELQKQ
+821 TFDEAEAAELQKQ
-834 ALAGGAETKTVELA
+834 ALDGDAETKTIELA
-848 PGVNVEFVRIPAGS
+848 PGVDVEFVRIPAGE
-862 FVMGSLDGYLDEF
+862 FVMGSLDGFLDEY
-875 PRNVVTIAKPFWMS
+875 PRNVITIDKPFWMS

-894 NAQYAAYDPDHDTRY
+894 NAQYNAYDPEHDTRY

-938 AQSFVEWL
+938 AQSFVQWL
-946 RTEKGVNASLPTE
+946 RDEKGVNAALPTE

-969 SAQKFFFGPFEADFS
+969 SAEKFYFGPFEADFS

-997 YTQWENG
+997 YTTWENG

-1027 DHWFI
+1027 DNWFI

-1053 AEWTRTSY
+1053 AEWTRTDY

-1074 LDAQSRKTA
+1074 LDANARKTV

-1088 ADRPKVAGSSFRQA
+1088 HDRPKVAGSSFRQA

-1113 IRLIVED
+1113 IRLIIED

>member
-1 MGGANRVPTA
+1 
-11 FRKPYGSRIRL
+11 
-22 EIWKVINI
+22 
-30 EDPTMK
+30 MK
-36 RILFVFSLC
+36 KHFAALTVLLVFALLPS
-45 AALFAGLSVT
+45 ALFAR
-55 SAQGQQFPGNN
+55 QFPGND
-66 NDRPVN
+66 NDRPMN

-77 RRALNDMITQ
+77 RRAINDMIDR
-87 FGSDYADGEK
+87 FGEDYPNGEEW
-97 YLEELAALEAE
+97 LEEL
-108 ANKDADW
+108 DAFEKEEPKNDDW
-115 EQRFAQFRR
+115 KNRFAAFRR

-129 LPELDDLELVV
+129 LPELDDLELLVV
-140 VKTNRLPGVGDDF
+140 RTNRLPAVGDDF
-153 MTIDRVPKDGWDA
+153 MTIDKVPKGGWNA
-166 QLGILSDLRADEPT
+166 ELGVLSDLRSENPV
-180 FTPIYRP
+180 FKPIYRP
-187 ENTRPILKPEL
+187 ENGRPILEPEL
-198 NFDGERIMFS
+198 NWDGERVMFT

-215 RWAIFEINADGTG
+215 RWAIFEINVDGTG

-244 SCYTPDGKVIACSN
+244 SCYTPEGKVVACSN

-273 ANIYQIDPET
+273 ANIYLIDPET
-283 KSVRQ
+283 KKVRQ
-288 LTFEQDSDWDP
+288 LTFEQDSDWHP

-320 FSRILFS
+320 YSRILFH

-335 TELYGSGS
+335 AELYGSGS
-343 LFPTAFRHSREFP
+343 FFPTAFKHAREFP

-365 SGHHGRGDVGRLLI
+365 SGHHGRGDTGRLLI
-379 LDPTVARK
+379 IDPTIARK
-387 YPFRFHPTSLEWGPE
+387 YPFRFHPEGLEWGPE
-402 NTQLDVHPDVFPA
+402 NTQYDAHPDVFPA
-415 EETGFIA
+415 EKTGFVA
-422 EIPGYGRPV
+422 EIPGYGRDV
-431 EGNVLD
+431 VGNVLD

-443 KYSFVF
+443 KYNFTF

-463 IADKPGTFGLYLVD
+463 IDGAPGTYGLYLVD
-477 TFDNMTPISEIPGEG
+477 TFDNMTPISVLPGEG
-492 YFFPTPLVERE
+492 LFFPTPLVERDLPP
-503 VPAVIPNRVEEAS
+503 VLPNRVVEGE

-528 GLGTAN
+528 GLGTEN
-534 VPRGEI
+534 VPKGEI
-540 VGLKIFAYH
+540 VGLKVFAYH

-563 QSSWDIKRLL
+563 QSSWDIKRIL

-636 ILTQA
+636 VLKLA
-641 SRREPSEIQEYLGP
+641 SRREPSEIQNYLGP
-655 ARSITFELDLYH
+655 QRSITFELDLYH
-667 RVVKKYCIECHDG
+667 RVVKKFCIGCHDG
-680 SKTDRPS
+680 SKPDRPS
-687 FADALSAYNN
+687 FADAQQAYNN

-704 PGPETDMDVLNPY
+704 PGPETDMDVLPPY

-726 IQMLEKGHH
+726 VQMLEKGHH
-735 GVQLDDEAYRLLVN
+735 GVKLDDEANRLIVN

-769 RLELSELYADSAA
+769 RLELSDLYAESAA
-782 VDVENEYDALLDKMR
+782 VDVENEYDALLLAMR
-797 AQPDPEF
+797 EKPAPEF
-804 VKPGPKV
+804 VKPEK
-811 ERKDDLGDSW
+811 KDPPTDNLGNDW
-821 AFDEAKAQELQKQ
+821 AFDADKAKEMQKA
-834 ALAGGAETKTVELA
+834 ALNGAEDVKVVKLADGVE
-848 PGVNVEFVRIPAGS
+848 VKFRRVPAGK
-862 FVMGSLDGYLDEF
+862 FVMGSLDGFPDEN
-875 PRNVVTIAKPFWMS
+875 PRALVEIKKPFWIS
-889 KTEIT
+889 ETEIT
-894 NAQYAAYDPDHDTRY
+894 NEQYAAFDPEHDTRY

-926 PDQPVARVSWNE
+926 PKQPVARVSWNE
-938 AQSFVEWL
+938 ARSFVEWL
-946 RTEKGVNASLPTE
+946 NEKGVKAELPTE

-969 SAQKFFFGPFEADFS
+969 SAEKFYFGPFEADFS
-984 KYANL
+984 KFANL

-997 YTQWENG
+997 YTTWENG
-1004 ATIHVRHNYPEN
+1004 ATIHVRHNYPEG

-1032 VDYVAQNL
+1032 VDYVAQNA

-1053 AEWTRTSY
+1053 AEWTRSNY
-1061 KAYPYDDADGRND
+1061 KAYPYVDGDGRND
-1074 LDAQSRKTA
+1074 LSATERKVA

-1088 ADRPKVAGSSFRQA
+1088 ADRPKVVGSSFRQA

-1113 IRLIVED
+1113 IRLIIED

>member
-1 MGGANRVPTA
+1 
-11 FRKPYGSRIRL
+11 
-22 EIWKVINI
+22 
-30 EDPTMK
+30 MK
-36 RILFVFSLC
+36 RLLY
-45 AALFAGLSVT
+45 AAAIALTLALST
-55 SAQGQQFPGNN
+55 STTQAQQFPGNN
-66 NDRPVN
+66 NDRPMN

-77 RRALNDMITQ
+77 RRAINDMATQ
-87 FGSDYADGEK
+87 FGDDYANADA
-97 YLEELAALEAE
+97 YLEELDALEKE
-108 ANKDADW
+108 EPKDDAW
-115 EQRFAQFRR
+115 QAKFAQFRR

-129 LPELDDLELVV
+129 LPELDDLELLVV
-140 VKTNRLPGVGDDF
+140 RASRLPAVGDDF
-153 MTIDRVPKDGWDA
+153 MTIDKVSKEGWDA
-166 QLGILSDLRADEPT
+166 EMGILSDLRSDAPK
-180 FTPIYRP
+180 FTTIYKP
-187 ENTRPILKPEL
+187 ENGRPILEPEL
-198 NFDGERIMFS
+198 NWDGERIMFS
-208 SVSEDNK
+208 SISEDNK
-215 RWAIFEINADGTG
+215 RWAIFEINADGSG

-244 SCYTPDGKVIACSN
+244 SCYTPEGQVIACSN

-273 ANIYQIDPET
+273 ANIYSIDPET
-283 KSVRQ
+283 KKVRQ
-288 LTFEQDSDWDP
+288 LTFEQDSDWHP
-299 TPLKNGRIMYL
+299 VPLKNGRIMYL

-320 FSRILFS
+320 YSRILFH

-335 TELYGSGS
+335 AELYGSGS
-343 LFPTAFRHSREFP
+343 FFPTAFKHAREFP

-365 SGHHGRGDVGRLLI
+365 SGHHGRGDTGRLLI
-379 LDPTVARK
+379 IDPTIARK
-387 YPFRFHPTSLEWGPE
+387 YPFRFHPEGLEWGPE
-402 NTQLDVHPDVFPA
+402 NTQYDCHPDVFPV
-415 EETGFIA
+415 EKTGFVA
-422 EIPGYGRPV
+422 EIPGYGRDV
-431 EGNVLD
+431 VGNVLD

-443 KYSFVF
+443 KYNFVF

-463 IADKPGTFGLYLVD
+463 IAGKPGTYGLYLVD
-477 TFDNMTPISEIPGEG
+477 TFDNMTPIAVIEGQG
-492 YFFPTPLVERE
+492 YFFPTPLVERDLPP
-503 VPAVIPNRVEEAS
+503 VLPNRVEEGN

-528 GLGTAN
+528 GFGTKD
-534 VPRGEI
+534 VPRGTI
-540 VGLKIFAYH
+540 KGLKVFAYH

-588 PANTPVALL
+588 PANMPVALL
-597 PVDKNGAAVQLFRS
+597 PVDENGAAVQLFRS

-636 ILTQA
+636 VLKQA
-641 SRREPSEIQEYLGP
+641 SRREPSAIEPYLGP

-667 RVVKKYCIECHDG
+667 RVVKKFCIGCHDG
-680 SKTDRPS
+680 TKENRPS
-687 FADALSAYNN
+687 FATAEEAYAN

-726 IQMLEKGHH
+726 IQLLEKGHH
-735 GVQLDDEAYRLLVN
+735 NCKLDDEANRLLVN

-769 RLELSELYADSAA
+769 RIELSDLYAESAA
-782 VDVENEYDALLDKMR
+782 VDVENEYDQLLTEMR
-797 AQPDPEF
+797 AKPAPEF
-804 VKPGPKV
+804 IKPKKTPKPF
-811 ERKDDLGDSW
+811 DDLGDDW
-821 AFDEAKAQELQKQ
+821 AFNEAKAKELQAQ
-834 ALAGGAETKTVELA
+834 ALAGGAETKKVQLAEGVE
-848 PGVNVEFVRIPAGS
+848 VEFVRIPAGK
-862 FVMGSLDGYLDEF
+862 FVMGSLTGYKDEY
-875 PRNVVTIAKPFWMS
+875 PRAEITIDKPFWMS

-894 NAQYAAYDPDHDTRY
+894 NAQYAAYDPEHDTRY

-926 PDQPVARVSWNE
+926 PNQPVARVSWNE
-938 AQSFVEWL
+938 AQQFVEWL
-946 RTEKGVNASLPTE
+946 NTEKGVKAALPTE

-964 AARAG
+964 AARSG
-969 SAQKFFFGPFEADFS
+969 SATQFYYGTWDDDFS

-997 YTQWENG
+997 YTTWENG

-1053 AEWTRTSY
+1053 AEWTRSDY
-1061 KAYPYDDADGRND
+1061 KAYPYVENDGRNA
-1074 LDAQSRKTA
+1074 LDAQQRKVA

-1088 ADRPKVAGSSFRQA
+1088 ADRPKVASSSFRQG

-1113 IRLIVED
+1113 IRLVIEE

>member
-1 MGGANRVPTA
+1 
-11 FRKPYGSRIRL
+11 
-22 EIWKVINI
+22 
-30 EDPTMK
+30 MK
-36 RILFVFSLC
+36 RILFVFTACL
-45 AALFAGLSVT
+45 AFMVAMPQV
-55 SAQGQQFPGNN
+55 QGARPFPGND
-66 NDRPVN
+66 NDRPMN
-72 TIESV
+72 TVESV
-77 RRALNDMITQ
+77 RRAINDMISQ
-87 FGSDYADGEK
+87 FGDDYPDGEE
-97 YLEELAALEAE
+97 YLKELDELEKE
-108 ANKDADW
+108 PNKDDNW
-115 EQRFAQFRR
+115 NKKFAQFRR

-140 VKTNRLPGVGDDF
+140 VRSRRLPAVGDDF
-153 MTIDRVPKDGWDA
+153 MTIDKVSKDGWDVD
-166 QLGILSDLRADEPT
+166 LGILSDLRADEPT
-180 FTPIYRP
+180 FKSIYHP
-187 ENTRPILKPEL
+187 ENGRPILEPEL
-198 NFDGERIMFS
+198 NWDGERIMFS
-208 SVSEDNK
+208 SISEDNK
-215 RWAIFEINADGTG
+215 RWAIFEINADGSG

-244 SCYTPDGKVIACSN
+244 SCYTPEGKVVACSN

-273 ANIYQIDPET
+273 ANIYLIDPET
-283 KSVRQ
+283 KKVRQ
-288 LTFEQDSDWDP
+288 LTFEQDSDWHP
-299 TPLKNGRIMYL
+299 APLKNGRIMYL

-320 FSRILFS
+320 FSRILFH

-335 TELYGSGS
+335 AELYGSGS
-343 LFPTAFRHSREFP
+343 YFPTAFKHAREFP

-365 SGHHGRGDVGRLLI
+365 SGHHGRGDTGRLLI
-379 LDPTVARK
+379 IDPTIARK
-387 YPFRFHPTSLEWGPE
+387 YPFRYHPTGDEYPQGLEWGPE
-402 NTQLDVHPDVFPA
+402 GTQLDVHPEIFPA
-415 EETGFIA
+415 EKTGFVA

-443 KYSFVF
+443 KYNFVF

-463 IADKPGTFGLYLVD
+463 IDGAPGTYGLYLVD
-477 TFDNMTPISEIPGEG
+477 TFDNMTPISVIQGEG
-492 YFFPTPLVERE
+492 YFFPTPLVERDL
-503 VPAVIPNRVEEAS
+503 PPIIPNRVDES
-516 KEATVFITDVYN
+516 QKEATVFITDVYN
-528 GLGTAN
+528 GFGTEN

-563 QSSWDIKRLL
+563 QSSWDIKRIL

-597 PVDKNGAAVQLFRS
+597 PVDKNGAAIQLFRS

-636 ILTQA
+636 VLTMA

-655 ARSITFELDLYH
+655 PRSITFELDLYH
-667 RVVKKYCIECHDG
+667 RVIKKFCIKCHDG
-680 SKTDRPS
+680 SKPDRPS
-687 FADALSAYNN
+687 FADAQTAYNN

-704 PGPETDMDVLNPY
+704 PGPETDMDVLPPY

-735 GVQLDDEAYRLLVN
+735 GVKLDDEANRLLVN

-782 VDVENEYDALLDKMR
+782 VDVENEYDRLLMEMRDKP
-797 AQPDPEF
+797 APEF
-804 VKPGPKV
+804 VEPGPKV
-811 ERKDDLGDSW
+811 ERKDDLGNDW
-821 AFDEAKAQELQKQ
+821 AFDEAKAKELQKQ
-834 ALAGGAETKTVELA
+834 ALAGGAETKTIELA

-862 FVMGSLDGYLDEF
+862 FVMGSLDGFLDEY
-875 PRNVVTIAKPFWMS
+875 PRSVVTIDKPFWMS

-894 NAQYAAYDPDHDTRY
+894 NEQYAAYDPEHDTRY

-926 PDQPVARVSWNE
+926 PKQPVARVSWNE
-938 AQSFVEWL
+938 AQNFVHWL
-946 RTEKGVNASLPTE
+946 RDEKGVNAALPTE

-969 SAQKFFFGPFEADFS
+969 SSEKFYFGPFEADFS

-997 YTQWENG
+997 YTTWESG
-1004 ATIHVRHNYPEN
+1004 ATIHIRRNYPEG
-1016 SVFPLRDDRFT
+1016 SVFPLRDDRFA
-1027 DHWFI
+1027 DRWFV
-1032 VDYVAQNL
+1032 VDFVAQNL

-1053 AEWTRTSY
+1053 SEWTRDDY
-1061 KAYPYDDADGRND
+1061 RPYPYSVSDGRDD
-1074 LDAQSRKTA
+1074 LDAKARKTA

-1088 ADRPKVAGSSFRQA
+1088 FDRPKVAGSSFRQA

-1113 IRLIVED
+1113 IRVIIED